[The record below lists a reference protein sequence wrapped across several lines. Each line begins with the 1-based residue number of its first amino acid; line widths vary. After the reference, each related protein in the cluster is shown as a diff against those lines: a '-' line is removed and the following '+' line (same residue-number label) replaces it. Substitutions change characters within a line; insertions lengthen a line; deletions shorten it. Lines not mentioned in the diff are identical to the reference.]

1 MAEDGPLSQADID
14 ALTAGL
20 LGDVSTGTGI
30 DTDALRSE
38 ADAILEQGSSVLG
51 TLLNRSSVM
60 SVKEI
65 KDAEAAALADGM
77 EEDCLMVRLPIN
89 QGLPGEICFLVRKET
104 AALMCGL
111 MMGGDGTDPFKDED
125 IDALN
130 EFGNQFMGA
139 VCTAM
144 GKRHGVSVS
153 AAQAQTSAFNPSDPP
168 FSLDGAAIVEADLG
182 IDGTPRAAFRLLL
195 SAPLVAKLTGGS
207 GSSGSGSDSQL
218 DGFGSGSSSPSPS
231 GYGDSLVRNLEDS
244 PPNIQMLLDI
254 NLNVTI
260 ELGRTRLSIRKVLE
274 LGPGSIIELDRLAG
288 EPVDLLV
295 NDKVVAKG
303 EVVVV
308 DEYFGIRIISLVSPE
323 ERIKQLK

>member
-1 MAEDGPLSQADID
+1 MAEEGPLSQADID

-20 LGDVSTGTGI
+20 LGDAVGGNL
-30 DTDALRSE
+30 DAEALRPDAE
-38 ADAILEQGSSVLG
+38 AIMEQGSSVLG
-51 TLLNRSSVM
+51 TLLNRT
-60 SVKEI
+60 
-65 KDAEAAALADGM
+65 AALSIRDLREADASSLG
-77 EEDCLMVRLPIN
+77 EGLDGEGLIVRLALEH
-89 QGLPGEICFLVRKET
+89 GLPGELCVLVRKET
-104 AALMCGL
+104 AARLCGL
-111 MMGGDGTDPFKDED
+111 MMGGDGSAPFKDED
-125 IDALN
+125 MDALN

-139 VCTAM
+139 VCTAL
-144 GKRHGVSVS
+144 GARHGLS
-153 AAQAQTSAFNPSDPP
+153 AAPAQAQTSAFSPDSPP
-168 FSLDGAAIVEADLG
+168 FELSGSAQVDADLSIEG
-182 IDGTPRAAFRLLL
+182 APDALFRILL
-195 SAPLVAKLTGGS
+195 SPALAARLGGGMSGGGS
-207 GSSGSGSDSQL
+207 GASANPLASLGGFDSSLSRSM
-218 DGFGSGSSSPSPS
+218 
-231 GYGDSLVRNLEDS
+231 EDS

-260 ELGRTRLSIRKVLE
+260 ELGRTRLSIRKILE

>member
-1 MAEDGPLSQADID
+1 MAEDGSLSQADID

-20 LGDVSTGTGI
+20 LGDSPSDGV
-30 DTDALRSE
+30 DVMALRPE
-38 ADAILEQGSSVLG
+38 VDAILDIGTSVLS
-51 TLLNRSSVM
+51 TLLSRQATLSTR
-60 SVKEI
+60 EI
-65 KDAEAAALADGM
+65 KDADEAGLGDGM
-77 EEDCLMVRLPIN
+77 DDQGLIIRLALKH
-89 QGLPGEICFLVRKET
+89 GLPGELCLLIRKEG
-104 AALMCGL
+104 AALLCGL
-111 MMGGDGTDPFKDED
+111 MMGGDGTEPYKDED

-139 VCTAM
+139 VCTNL
-144 GKRHGVSVS
+144 GTRFGISVS
-153 AAQAQTSAFNPSDPP
+153 PAQAQTSAFDPGQPP
-168 FSLDGAAIVEADLG
+168 FELAGAALVDANLSIEGFPDTLV
-182 IDGTPRAAFRLLL
+182 RLLL
-195 SAPLVAKLTGGS
+195 SPALAAKLTGGDS
-207 GSSGSGSDSQL
+207 NGSGGRDASGGDNPL
-218 DGFGSGSSSPSPS
+218 ANLGGF
-231 GYGDSLVRNLEDS
+231 DTSLARNLEDS

-260 ELGRTRLSIRKVLE
+260 ELGRTRLSIRRVLE

>member
-20 LGDVSTGTGI
+20 LGG
-30 DTDALRSE
+30 DAGGGGGFKPE
-38 ADAILEQGSSVLG
+38 AIRDAVEAILDQGTTVIG
-51 TLLNRSSVM
+51 TLLNKAIVLSCR
-60 SVKEI
+60 EI
-65 KDAEAAALADGM
+65 REASLAGMADGFAG
-77 EEDCLMVRLPIN
+77 ESLLMRMGFE
-89 QGLPGEICFLVRKET
+89 QGFGGELGLLFRKET
-104 AALMCGL
+104 AALLANL
-111 MMGGDGTDPFKDED
+111 MVGGDSSAEFKDED
-125 IDALN
+125 MDALN
-130 EFGNQFMGA
+130 ELGNQFMGS
-139 VCTAM
+139 VCTAL
-144 GKRHGVSVS
+144 GSRYHVSLSTSQAHS
-153 AAQAQTSAFNPSDPP
+153 ALFDGNEPP
-168 FSLDGAAIVEADLG
+168 FTMDGSALIEVE
-182 IDGTPRAAFRLLL
+182 L
-195 SAPLVAKLTGGS
+195 SIEGAESASMRMILSEALVASLGGQGAGGGH
-207 GSSGSGSDSQL
+207 GSSREDHDSLGMLSTQG
-218 DGFGSGSSSPSPS
+218 GFG
-231 GYGDSLVRNLEDS
+231 DSMAQGLAES
-244 PPNIQMLLDI
+244 PPNVQMLLDI

>member
-20 LGDVSTGTGI
+20 LGDAGGSAF
-30 DTDALRSE
+30 DPDSLRP
-38 ADAILEQGSSVLG
+38 DVDLILEQASAVLG
-51 TLLNRSSVM
+51 TLLNRHAKLAVSGM
-60 SVKEI
+60 RE
-65 KDAEAAALADGM
+65 AEAGALAQGLD
-77 EEDCLMVRLPIN
+77 EEGLIVRLAFEH
-89 QGLPGEICFLVRKET
+89 GLPGELCLLVRKET
-104 AALMCGL
+104 AARLSGL
-111 MMGGDGTDPFKDED
+111 MMGGDGNAAYKDED
-125 IDALN
+125 SDALN

-139 VCTAM
+139 LCTAL
-144 GKRHGVSVS
+144 GARHGATVSS
-153 AAQAQTSAFNPSDPP
+153 KQAQTAAFVPENPP
-168 FSLDGAAIVEADLG
+168 FDLSGAALIDADLTLEG
-182 IDGTPRAAFRLLL
+182 APEALFRLLL
-195 SAPLVAKLTGGS
+195 SSDLAAKLGGA
-207 GSSGSGSDSQL
+207 
-218 DGFGSGSSSPSPS
+218 SSSPAAEENPLA
-231 GYGDSLVRNLEDS
+231 SLGGFDTSLARSMEES

-254 NLNVTI
+254 NLNVSI
-260 ELGRTRLSIRKVLE
+260 ELGRTRLSIRKILE

>member
-20 LGDVSTGTGI
+20 LGDAAAPAF
-30 DTDALRSE
+30 DPDALRP
-38 ADAILEQGSSVLG
+38 DVDVILEQASAVLG
-51 TLLNRSSVM
+51 TLLNRHASLAVRR
-60 SVKEI
+60 I
-65 KDAEAAALADGM
+65 HEADPAALSEGLDDQG
-77 EEDCLMVRLPIN
+77 LIVRLAFEH
-89 QGLPGEICFLVRKET
+89 GLPGELCLLVRKET
-104 AALMCGL
+104 AARLSGI
-111 MMGGDGTDPFKDED
+111 MMGGDGNAPYKDED
-125 IDALN
+125 SDALN

-139 VCTAM
+139 LCTAL
-144 GKRHGVSVS
+144 GARHGATVSP
-153 AAQAQTSAFNPSDPP
+153 AQAQTASFVPEAPP
-168 FSLDGAAIVEADLG
+168 FDLSGAAIVDSDLSLEGAPEAL
-182 IDGTPRAAFRLLL
+182 FRILL
-195 SAPLVAKLTGGS
+195 SPALVSKLGGS
-207 GSSGSGSDSQL
+207 AAAEASAGGENPLAGMG
-218 DGFGSGSSSPSPS
+218 GF
-231 GYGDSLVRNLEDS
+231 DTSLARSMEES

-260 ELGRTRLSIRKVLE
+260 ELGRTRLSIRKILE

-323 ERIKQLK
+323 ERIKQLR

>member
-1 MAEDGPLSQADID
+1 MAEEGPLSQADID

-20 LGDVSTGTGI
+20 LGDAGSGGI
-30 DTDALRSE
+30 DAGALRPDAE
-38 ADAILEQGSSVLG
+38 AILDQGTSVLG
-51 TLLNRSSVM
+51 TLLGRTSTLALRDIR
-60 SVKEI
+60 E
-65 KDAEAAALADGM
+65 AEEGALAEGLDDQG
-77 EEDCLMVRLPIN
+77 LIVRLAMDH
-89 QGLPGEICFLVRKET
+89 GLPGELCILVRKET
-104 AALMCGL
+104 AARLCGV
-111 MMGGDGTDPFKDED
+111 MMGGDGSAPFKDED

-130 EFGNQFMGA
+130 EFGNQFMGS
-139 VCTAM
+139 VCTTL
-144 GKRHGVSVS
+144 GTRYNLSV
-153 AAQAQTSAFNPSDPP
+153 APAQAQTSFYSPDSPP
-168 FSLDGAAIVEADLG
+168 FDLSGAAIVDADLSIEG
-182 IDGTPRAAFRLLL
+182 LPDARFRLLL
-195 SAPLVAKLTGGS
+195 SPALAAKLSGAGES
-207 GSSGSGSDSQL
+207 GGSSGANSNPLASLG
-218 DGFGSGSSSPSPS
+218 GF
-231 GYGDSLVRNLEDS
+231 DASLSRSMEDS

-260 ELGRTRLSIRKVLE
+260 ELGRTRLSIRKILE

>member
-14 ALTAGL
+14 ALTMGL
-20 LGDVSTGTGI
+20 LGDTATSGV
-30 DTDALRSE
+30 DVMALRPE
-38 ADAILEQGSSVLG
+38 VDAISEKCASVLG
-51 TLLNRSSVM
+51 TLLNRSVSM
-60 SVKEI
+60 NAGEI
-65 KDAEAAALADGM
+65 KDADQAALAEGLDDQG
-77 EEDCLMVRLPIN
+77 LIIRLALEN
-89 QGLPGEICFLVRKET
+89 GLPGEISLLLRKET

-111 MMGGDGTDPFKDED
+111 MMGGDGSEPFKDED
-125 IDALN
+125 MDALN

-139 VCTAM
+139 VCTDL
-144 GKRHGVSVS
+144 GGRFGVSVS
-153 AAQAQTSAFNPSDPP
+153 HSQAQASAYDPAQTPYELSGAAQADAVLSIADSPDAMIRLILSPALASKLSGGDP
-168 FSLDGAAIVEADLG
+168 
-182 IDGTPRAAFRLLL
+182 
-195 SAPLVAKLTGGS
+195 GGS
-207 GSSGSGSDSQL
+207 HGSASDENPL
-218 DGFGSGSSSPSPS
+218 AGMGGGYDSS
-231 GYGDSLVRNLEDS
+231 LARNLEDS